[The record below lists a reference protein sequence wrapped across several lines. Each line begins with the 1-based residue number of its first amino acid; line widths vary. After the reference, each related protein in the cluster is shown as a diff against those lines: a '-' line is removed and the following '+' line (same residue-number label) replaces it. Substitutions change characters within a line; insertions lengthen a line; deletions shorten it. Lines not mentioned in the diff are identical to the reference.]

1 MPLHKLLLVDA
12 TVAVRAR
19 LAQAFPDLEK
29 GGGLLTA
36 TKADAV
42 RRAETD
48 RPDVILVED
57 AATAHELI
65 GALTQRK
72 ALARF
77 PVIQLAQAGAD
88 GAEGAAAAAS
98 CRLDPAALATQ
109 IRSVYAE
116 VRLAGQLARLEEL
129 GGDSFVSEMIGLF
142 LETTPQ
148 RLQAARD
155 GLSAADLEAVEHA
168 VHSLKSSAGNLGAD
182 EVQDL
187 AGRLETLAAARSA
200 EPIPALFQQLETAVA
215 RIEAR
220 LSRVQTAPK

>member
-12 TVAVRAR
+12 TVDVRAR
-19 LAQAFPDLEK
+19 LAQAFPDMERE
-29 GGGLLTA
+29 GGLLTA
-36 TKADAV
+36 TKSDAV

-57 AATAHELI
+57 AAVARELI
-65 GALTQRK
+65 DALTQRK
-72 ALARF
+72 TLARF
-77 PVIQLAQAGAD
+77 PVIQLTQAGAD
-88 GAEGAAAAAS
+88 GAEGAAAAVS
-98 CRLDPAALATQ
+98 CRLEPAALGMQ

-116 VRLAGQLARLEEL
+116 VRLASQLARLEEL
-129 GGDSFVSEMIGLF
+129 GGDSFVCEMIGLF
-142 LETTPQ
+142 LQTTPQ

-155 GLSAADLEAVEHA
+155 GFSAGDLEAVEHA

-187 AGRLETLAAARSA
+187 AGRLETLAAARRG
-200 EPIPALFQQLETAVA
+200 EPIPALLQQLDAAVT

-220 LSRVQTAPK
+220 LARAQTAPK